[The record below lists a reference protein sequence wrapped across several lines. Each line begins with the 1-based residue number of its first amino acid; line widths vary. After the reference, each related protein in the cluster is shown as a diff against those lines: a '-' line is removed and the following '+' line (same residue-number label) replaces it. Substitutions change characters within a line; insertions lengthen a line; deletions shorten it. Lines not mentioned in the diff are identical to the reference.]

1 MPFTLPNLPFDPH
14 AFGPVLTMDSFSG
27 HHQSHHGGVVNGSN
41 AIIAQEPAL
50 KDKSLEEVIKLA
62 AADPTRKKLLFNA
75 SQHWNH
81 SLYWLSLATPGS
93 SKPSPAVERLIARS
107 FGDLAGFKAAFI
119 DAAIGLYGSGWIW
132 LVADGDKL
140 SIEATSNAD
149 LPLVRDQH
157 ALITCDVWE
166 HTYYIDYRNNRKT
179 FTTDFVDKLLNWET
193 VEERLEVRG
202 GSLDKGYH

>member
-1 MPFTLPNLPFDPH
+1 MAFTLPDLPFDPH
-14 AFGPVLTMDSFSG
+14 SFGPVLTVDSFSG

-41 AIIAQEPAL
+41 EIIAKEPEL
-50 KDKSLEEVIKLA
+50 KGKSLEEIIKLA
-62 AADPTRKKLLFNA
+62 ASDPARKKLLFNA

-81 SLYWLSLATPGS
+81 SLYWLSLAAPGS
-93 SKPSPAVERLIARS
+93 SEPSPAVERLMDRS
-107 FGDLAGFKAAFI
+107 FGDVSGFKAAFV

-140 SIEATSNAD
+140 AIEATSNAD
-149 LPLVRDQH
+149 LPLIRDKH

-179 FTTDFVDKLLNWET
+179 FAIDFVDKLLNWST
-193 VEERLEVRG
+193 VEERFEARG
-202 GSLDKGYH
+202 GSLDKG